1 MATPQQDSH
10 MDWQLTKSTVSKRSS
25 HMFNNPFM
33 SYVKLKCK
41 SSDKKFFANKYV
53 LGTSSAAF
61 YAMFY
66 GNLAT

>member
-10 MDWQLTKSTVSKRSS
+10 MDWQSTKSTVFKRSS

-33 SYVKLKCK
+33 SDVKLKCK
-41 SSDKKFFANKYV
+41 SSDKKFFAHKYV

-61 YAMFY
+61 LRCFTAIW
-66 GNLAT
+66 